1 MTQILKRVAVT
12 ERTKEIKMVINTW
25 KAPLQ
30 IASALFLASALLS
43 GGWAVR
49 PAAAQETPPQ
59 AAALQRA
66 SAQREATY
74 QEQLT
79 QLEQAFAEHQTTYQQ
94 QLDEMNQ
101 RLTQSQAQVHL
112 LANQEQAL

>member
-1 MTQILKRVAVT
+1 
-12 ERTKEIKMVINTW
+12 MVINTW

-79 QLEQAFAEHQTTYQQ
+79 QLTRTTNYGSKQNYSA
-94 QLDEMNQ
+94 MKRHSKAR
-101 RLTQSQAQVHL
+101 RLINTK
-112 LANQEQAL
+112 